1 MIRGGFRLWVI
12 LPAALPWPHL
22 TGVHRLMLC
31 SFSRRIATLLV
42 VVLMTA
48 VNGGALA
55 LAANWDA
62 APGAPVTSQ
71 LVIEISAMDGTVDQL
86 HADEL
91 ADNQQARQSAP
102 TCKAGSSDCGGPLPT
117 VDAVS
122 GGAVDLWALFADTA
136 HHDHLHGHN
145 LRPPRI

>member
-1 MIRGGFRLWVI
+1 MIRGGFGLWAI
-12 LPAALPWPHL
+12 LPIALPWPHL

-31 SFSRRIATLLV
+31 SFSRRIATLIV

-55 LAANWDA
+55 FASNWDA
-62 APGAPVTSQ
+62 APDALDTSQ
-71 LVIEISAMDGTVDQL
+71 FLIEISAMDGPVDQL
-86 HADEL
+86 HADER
-91 ADNQQARQSAP
+91 ADNQQARQNAP

-122 GGAVDLWALFADTA
+122 GGAGDLWALFADTA
-136 HHDHLHGHN
+136 HHNHLHGHN